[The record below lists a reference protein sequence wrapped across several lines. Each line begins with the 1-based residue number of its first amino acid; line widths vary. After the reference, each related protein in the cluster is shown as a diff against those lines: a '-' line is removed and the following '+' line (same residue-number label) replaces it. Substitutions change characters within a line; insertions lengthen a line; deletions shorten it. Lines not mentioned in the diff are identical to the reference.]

1 MDHLRTQKKE
11 LKSEVRRQTET
22 VREIRCR
29 VNQYEHHLGFDRLP
43 ESELECLEAT
53 FLLALDK
60 AKQAKARLKVDATVE
75 KLKERLRVHI
85 SGEEVDALVRDAENR
100 AESPGSE
107 MPELQVPEPESL
119 EVLESPWGS
128 SAFSETSIS

>member
-1 MDHLRTQKKE
+1 M
-11 LKSEVRRQTET
+11 
-22 VREIRCR
+22 REIRSR

-60 AKQAKARLKVDATVE
+60 AKQAKARLKVEAVVE

-85 SGEEVDALVRDAENR
+85 SEEEVEALVQEAESR
-100 AESPGSE
+100 AGSPGSE
-107 MPELQVPEPESL
+107 TPESQVPEPESL

-128 SAFSETSIS
+128 SAFSETSMS

>member
-11 LKSEVRRQTET
+11 LKSELRKQTET
-22 VREIRCR
+22 VREIRSR

-75 KLKERLRVHI
+75 KLKERLKVYI
-85 SGEEVDALVRDAENR
+85 SEKEVDALVQDAESR